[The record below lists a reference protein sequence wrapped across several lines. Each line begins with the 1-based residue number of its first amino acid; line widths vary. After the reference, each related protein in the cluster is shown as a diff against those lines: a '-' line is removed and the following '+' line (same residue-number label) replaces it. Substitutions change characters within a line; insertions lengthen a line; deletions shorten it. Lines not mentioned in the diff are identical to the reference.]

1 MATYACTVT
10 VVIPCLT
17 ERCSNFML
25 ATAKCYTDCQSIRK
39 IVSCIGHEI

>member
-10 VVIPCLT
+10 AGIPCLT
-17 ERCSNFML
+17 DCCGNFML
-25 ATAKCYTDCQSIRK
+25 ATAKRYTDCQSIRK